1 MIKCNKGRMEFK
13 GTQTAL
19 RAEMIC
25 LVGAFLDN
33 DELCDGKTRKER
45 LEWLNKNIIE
55 PAYDEDKRAKE
66 IQKAAQE
73 IAKLLGEKTDA
84 ILTGILKAMEA
95 VADDDDDDDG
105 DDEDDDE

>member
-1 MIKCNKGRMEFK
+1 MIKCNKGKMEFS
-13 GTQTAL
+13 GTRRTL
-19 RAEMIC
+19 VAEMTC

-33 DELCDGKTRKER
+33 DDLCEGKTRKER
-45 LEWLNKNIIE
+45 LEWFNKNIVE
-55 PAYDEDKRAKE
+55 LAYDEDKRAKE

-84 ILTGILKAMEA
+84 ILTGIIKAMEA
-95 VADDDDDDDG
+95 GMDDDDDDD

>member
-1 MIKCNKGRMEFK
+1 MIKCDKGKMEFS
-13 GTQTAL
+13 GTRRTL
-19 RAEMIC
+19 VAEMTC
-25 LVGAFLDN
+25 LVNAFLGDS
-33 DELCDGKTRKER
+33 DLCEGKTKEER
-45 LEWLNKNIIE
+45 LEWFNKNIVE
-55 PAYDEDKRAKE
+55 LAYDEDKRAKE

-95 VADDDDDDDG
+95 GMDDDD